1 MEKILK
7 SAEKVDVNERST
19 EGFAPL
25 CIAAFW
31 GYAEIVKMLLEHGW
45 VDHSRYVHVMLIA
58 ISIHMP

>member
-1 MEKILK
+1 MYATFMYCPIIPNQAVEKILK

-31 GYAEIVKMLLEHGW
+31 GYAEIVKMLLEHG
-45 VDHSRYVHVMLIA
+45 
-58 ISIHMP
+58 